1 MSKQG
6 NCHHDSRPFFYLYST
21 DLSTAGGKIQPTF
34 SPNDNLWI
42 AGVKVI
48 SDGSPHCG
56 TAAIKDSYLESNLTK
71 ILGFPPAPNYGKMNY
86 SDNKLKEMVSFF
98 HQQGIQIAVHAHG
111 ERAIDQ
117 VIEAYDKVRGLSAIE
132 GTLSVSYT
140 HLTLPTK
147 RIV

>member
-1 MSKQG
+1 MEPYGLIISFEQTRKLSPWLS
-6 NCHHDSRPFFYLYST
+6 DFFNLYFK

-34 SPNDNLWI
+34 TPNDNLWI

-56 TAAIKDSYLESNLTK
+56 TAAIKDPYLESYLTK

-98 HQQGIQIAVHAHG
+98 HQQGTQIAVHAHG

-132 GTLSVSYT
+132 GTL
-140 HLTLPTK
+140 
-147 RIV
+147 